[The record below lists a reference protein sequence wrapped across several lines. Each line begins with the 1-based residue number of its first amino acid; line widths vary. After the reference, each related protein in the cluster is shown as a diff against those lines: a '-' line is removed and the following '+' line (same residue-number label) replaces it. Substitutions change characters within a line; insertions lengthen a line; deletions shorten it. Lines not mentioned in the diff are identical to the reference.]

1 MSDTSSNHIHRS
13 RLGACWIF
21 GVPGLNCTESAGG
34 TQEALA
40 EVASGTLKT
49 AAALVETV
57 KLWAISLGSDDME
70 AQVNFNFARS
80 MSCSQE
86 IMGTG

>member
-1 MSDTSSNHIHRS
+1 MPQGDKAVLEHADQLLRDTEMLMS
-13 RLGACWIF
+13 
-21 GVPGLNCTESAGG
+21 SAGG

-40 EVASGTLKT
+40 EAASGTLKT

-57 KLWAISLGSDDME
+57 KLWAILLGSDDME